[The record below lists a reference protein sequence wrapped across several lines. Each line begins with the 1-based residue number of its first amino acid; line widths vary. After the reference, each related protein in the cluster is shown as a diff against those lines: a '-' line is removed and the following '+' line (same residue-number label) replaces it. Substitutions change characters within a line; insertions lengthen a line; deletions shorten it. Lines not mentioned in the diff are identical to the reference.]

1 MVLIL
6 DGNKLRISIPVPSS
20 LQCCLCDKSWISK
33 SRHLEVRNHLNKK
46 HGVQISEFSYI
57 CQCSKTFTELRGT
70 ASHTKNCEAIG
81 GETSFPTSE
90 VHCQEDGKLT
100 FILLMPSTQ
109 QRCHIPGCL
118 FTSKAT
124 GTKIAVSFQ
133 HHFFRKHDL
142 ETLYRWKC
150 RCGHLLSPKEA
161 RMKTHFK
168 TCQTYIASLP
178 SSPTP
183 GPAPIFPSSPLE
195 ESTSESSHP
204 TSTTDQSPDSPSL
217 PVITTVYLNSPT
229 SFSLLSPPN
238 PSSTPPP
245 SPINS
250 LPQTPPILT
259 EESSPTHRFNFP
271 DDYPTTANSTF
282 PTNDFPHLTSPI
294 NHSTAGDSPRIS
306 GNPLL
311 TKWLPILSDCTP
323 ETKDEVI
330 SECIAEIVSH
340 TKGSLETLP
349 VQAFSRPKRKPRHQS
364 REQQRARRARHHD
377 PKDASFIQKLFNIYP
392 KQAVNKVLHDSSPR
406 YDGSL
411 DTLTSFASS
420 FVEPAH
426 FKDFA
431 NSIKQEYDAC
441 QWTVPDE
448 SQTETLLSPPTR
460 KEILNKLRRVSNT
473 APGHDKLEYRH
484 LQKCDPSGRLIEA
497 LFRVVHELGVP
508 SSWKKG

>member
-1 MVLIL
+1 MFLIL

-20 LQCCLCDKSWISK
+20 LQCCLCDKTWISK

-57 CQCSKTFTELRGT
+57 CQCSKTFTDLRGT
-70 ASHTKNCEAIG
+70 ASHTKNCEATG

-217 PVITTVYLNSPT
+217 PAITVDLNSPT
-229 SFSLLSPPN
+229 PSSLLSPPN
-238 PSSTPPP
+238 PLSTPPI
-245 SPINS
+245 SPVH
-250 LPQTPPILT
+250 QTPPILT

-271 DDYPTTANSTF
+271 DDYPATANSTF

-294 NHSTAGDSPRIS
+294 IHSTDGDSPRIS

-311 TKWLPILSDCTP
+311 TKWIPILSGCTY
-323 ETKDEVI
+323 I
-330 SECIAEIVSH
+330 SY
-340 TKGSLETLP
+340 
-349 VQAFSRPKRKPRHQS
+349 
-364 REQQRARRARHHD
+364 
-377 PKDASFIQKLFNIYP
+377 FIYN
-392 KQAVNKVLHDSSPR
+392 
-406 YDGSL
+406 
-411 DTLTSFASS
+411 
-420 FVEPAH
+420 
-426 FKDFA
+426 
-431 NSIKQEYDAC
+431 
-441 QWTVPDE
+441 
-448 SQTETLLSPPTR
+448 
-460 KEILNKLRRVSNT
+460 
-473 APGHDKLEYRH
+473 
-484 LQKCDPSGRLIEA
+484 
-497 LFRVVHELGVP
+497 
-508 SSWKKG
+508 